1 MVAARKISW
10 AQKKKKRK
18 ENIAAKDV
26 KFGIEMGRKD
36 MKYTV

>member
-10 AQKKKKRK
+10 AQKK
-18 ENIAAKDV
+18 NTAAKDV
-26 KFGIEMGRKD
+26 KFGIKMGRKD